1 MSSKRFPGKV
11 LQDLIGKPMIIRQIR
26 RIQRANSI
34 GKVVVATTSSE
45 DDDLLASTLLENEI
59 EIYRGATDDVISRY
73 VKVVRKFQANV
84 VVRLTADCPLV
95 MPELVDDMIEEFAN
109 NNWDYL
115 SNTISPT
122 YPDGLDV
129 EVFNATSLMSLYS
142 MDLTNLEKEHVTLGF
157 HNRNKRFI
165 LQNYQSGI
173 DYSNM
178 RWTVDY
184 LEDLEFIRQVYLN
197 FQGRENLFGF
207 QEVLNL
213 MRENPGMKSSI
224 PANYRNEA
232 LPKNRIL
239 D

>member
-59 EIYRGATDDVISRY
+59 EIYRGATHDVISRY
-73 VKVVRKFQANV
+73 VKVARKFQANV

>member
-1 MSSKRFPGKV
+1 
-11 LQDLIGKPMIIRQIR
+11 MIIRQIR

-59 EIYRGATDDVISRY
+59 EIYRGATHDVISRY
-73 VKVVRKFQANV
+73 VKVARKFQANV

>member
-11 LQDLIGKPMIIRQIR
+11 LQDLSGKPMILRQIR
-26 RIQRANSI
+26 RIQRAKNI

-45 DDDLLASTLLENEI
+45 DDNLLASTLLGNEI

-73 VKVVRKFQANV
+73 VEVVRKFQANV

-184 LEDLEFIRQVYLN
+184 LQDLEFIRQVYLN

-232 LPKNRIL
+232 LPKIEY
-239 D
+239 

>member
-213 MRENPGMKSSI
+213 MKENPGMKSSI

>member
-142 MDLTNLEKEHVTLGF
+142 MNLTNLEKEHVTLGF

>member
-1 MSSKRFPGKV
+1 
-11 LQDLIGKPMIIRQIR
+11 MIIRQIS
-26 RIQRANSI
+26 RIQSAKNI
-34 GKVVVATTSSE
+34 GKIVVATTRRE
-45 DDDLLASTLLENEI
+45 DDDLLVSTLLENEI
-59 EIYRGATDDVISRY
+59 DIYRGATDDVISRY
-73 VKVVRKFQANV
+73 VEVIRKFQAKTV
-84 VVRLTADCPLV
+84 IRLTADCPLV
-95 MPELVDDMIEEFAN
+95 MPELIDDMIEEFAN

-122 YPDGLDV
+122 YPDGLDI
-129 EVFNATSLMSLYS
+129 EIFNSTSLMSLYS

-165 LQNYQSGI
+165 LQNHHSGI

-184 LEDLEFIRQVYLN
+184 PEDLEFIRQVYLN

-207 QEVLNL
+207 QDVLNL